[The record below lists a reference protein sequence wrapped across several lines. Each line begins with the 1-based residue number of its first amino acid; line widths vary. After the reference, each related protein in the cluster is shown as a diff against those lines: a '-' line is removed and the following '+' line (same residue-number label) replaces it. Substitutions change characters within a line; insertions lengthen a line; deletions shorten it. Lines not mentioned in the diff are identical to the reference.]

1 MAVVFE
7 WDETKN
13 RTNAAKHGI
22 SFETAK
28 LAFDDPYLV
37 SFPERNVEGE
47 ERWQSLGSADGIVI
61 LTIAHTVRDKEADEV
76 IRIIS
81 ARKASPLERRRYAN
95 QETKKGTGS
104 TRGHAR

>member
-1 MAVVFE
+1 VAVLFE

-13 RTNAAKHGI
+13 RTNAVKHGI

-47 ERWQSLGSADGIVI
+47 VRWQSLGSADGIAI
-61 LTIAHTVRDKEADEV
+61 LMIAHTVRDQDGNDV

-81 ARKASPLERRRYAN
+81 ARKASPSERRRYAN
-95 QETKKGTGS
+95 
-104 TRGHAR
+104 